1 MTTMAT
7 SIPNVKDTCF
17 PHQVLTRIHGTPVY
31 ETLKIL
37 SREITANAAS
47 VPTTLGGGNRGHLG
61 LVVSAKK
68 YNSMAN
74 TSPWVTPVNPGPY
87 TPSTTG
93 TGPQIEAGRAKWRA
107 AHDVFSF
114 CQATEKALVA
124 QVVDSVDPIYL
135 RAVYDR
141 TTGQYAENVRDV
153 LTHLFVTYGKVNAL
167 QVRAKEN
174 AIFSM
179 AYDISTPVDTVFDA
193 IEDLADYAEFA
204 QSPLSPQQMMDL
216 AYMIFSKEPVLQPD
230 LRAWNRLPTAHRTW
244 ATMVPHFREAQT
256 DLSSLPT
263 AGPMFHQAN
272 TVANMTEAV
281 AQCLLDSMP
290 PAPYVEPPIETINAA
305 ITAPAAHDPALLAQL
320 QELTTL
326 LRTSAGNTN
335 SRPRNNR
342 NNRGRGAA
350 GGTGRPTDTKNRPRL
365 YCWSHG
371 ACAHGSSECNN
382 PLPGHATTATFL
394 DLQGGSTKNVQYVP
408 PNHGT

>member
-1 MTTMAT
+1 
-7 SIPNVKDTCF
+7 
-17 PHQVLTRIHGTPVY
+17 
-31 ETLKIL
+31 
-37 SREITANAAS
+37 
-47 VPTTLGGGNRGHLG
+47 
-61 LVVSAKK
+61 
-68 YNSMAN
+68 
-74 TSPWVTPVNPGPY
+74 
-87 TPSTTG
+87 
-93 TGPQIEAGRAKWRA
+93 
-107 AHDVFSF
+107 
-114 CQATEKALVA
+114 
-124 QVVDSVDPIYL
+124 
-135 RAVYDR
+135 
-141 TTGQYAENVRDV
+141 V
-153 LTHLFVTYGKVNAL
+153 LTHLFVTYGRVNAL

-193 IEDLADYAEFA
+193 IDDLADYAEFA
-204 QSPLSPQQMMDL
+204 QSPLTPQQMMDL

-305 ITAPAAHDPALLAQL
+305 ITAPLLAQL

-326 LRTSAGNTN
+326 LRTGSGNTN

-394 DLQGGSTKNVQYVP
+394 DMQGGSTKNLQYVP
-408 PNHGT
+408 PNHGN